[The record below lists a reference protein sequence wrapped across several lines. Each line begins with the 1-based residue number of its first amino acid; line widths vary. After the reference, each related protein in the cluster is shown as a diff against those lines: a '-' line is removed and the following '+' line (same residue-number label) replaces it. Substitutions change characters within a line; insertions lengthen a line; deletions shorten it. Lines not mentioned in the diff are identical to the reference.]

1 MTNSVSRRITRIA
14 AMLGIAGLL
23 GACSSIGDAYDG
35 IFASTPE
42 QILPGK
48 RIAILSLDRG
58 LRPDLTV
65 ADLPVQL
72 SEPYV
77 NRTWTHFGGNP
88 EHAMY
93 HLALGDAPRQV
104 WSIDIGEGSGDD
116 RRLLAQPLVVD
127 GVIYTM
133 DSLTTVSAYDAARG
147 KLLWRNDL
155 EPEDED
161 DGYFGGGIAYD
172 SGRIYVSTGFARVFS
187 LDAKT
192 GAEIWR
198 QAVPAPM
205 RAAPAAANGRVF
217 VVTLDNQTFALSAE
231 NGAQLWHHSGLQEAT
246 GLIGGASPAISG
258 STVIA
263 AYSSGEIIGLLA
275 ENGRILWSDSLSSV
289 TRIDPLGDIA
299 HIRGAPVIDRG
310 VVFAISHSGRMV
322 AVDLRRGVRAWE
334 ADLGGIEMPWV
345 GGEFIFVLTNDAQ
358 LVCLTRRQ
366 GRIRWVRPLA
376 RYSNPE
382 KQEDPIH
389 WAGPVLAGDRLI
401 VAGSN
406 RQALSISPY
415 SGEVLGVIE
424 LPDSVLMAPVVADNS
439 LYFLT
444 EGGKLVAL
452 R

>member
-1 MTNSVSRRITRIA
+1 MTHRFTRIA
-14 AMLGIAGLL
+14 AALGIAGLL
-23 GACSSIGDAYDG
+23 GACSAFGDAYDG
-35 IFASTPE
+35 VFSGSAE
-42 QILPGK
+42 EILPGQ

-58 LRPDLTV
+58 LRPDPVV
-65 ADLPVQL
+65 AELQVRL

-77 NRTWTHFGGNP
+77 NRTWTHYGGNP

-93 HLALGDAPRQV
+93 HLALGDSPRRV
-104 WSIDIGEGSGDD
+104 WSADIGEGSGDD

-127 GVIYTM
+127 GVVYTM
-133 DSLTTVSAYDAARG
+133 DSLATVSAYDAARG
-147 KLLWRNDL
+147 GLKWRSDL

-172 SGRIYVSTGFARVFS
+172 AGRIYVSTGFARVFS
-187 LDAKT
+187 LDAET
-192 GAEIWR
+192 GAVIWR
-198 QAVPAPM
+198 QPVPAPI
-205 RAAPAAANGRVF
+205 RAAPTAANGRVF
-217 VVTLDNQTFALSAE
+217 VVTLDNQTIALSAE
-231 NGAQLWHHSGLQEAT
+231 NGERLWNHSGLQEAT
-246 GLIGGASPAISG
+246 SLVGGASPAVSG
-258 STVIA
+258 STVIVP
-263 AYSSGEIIGLLA
+263 YSSGEIVGLLA
-275 ENGRILWSDSLSSV
+275 ENGRVLWSESLSSM

-310 VVFAISHSGRMV
+310 VVFAISHSGRMI

-334 ADLGGIEMPWV
+334 AALGGVEMPWV

-358 LVCLTRRQ
+358 LVCLTRRE

-376 RYSNPE
+376 RFANPE
-382 KQEDPIH
+382 KQEGPIH
-389 WAGPVLAGDRLI
+389 WSGPVLAGDRLI

-424 LPDSVLMAPVVADNS
+424 LPDSVFMAPVVADNS

-444 EGGKLVAL
+444 EGGKLVVL

>member
-1 MTNSVSRRITRIA
+1 MALRITRFA
-14 AMLGIAGLL
+14 AALGIAGLL
-23 GACSSIGDAYDG
+23 GACSAVGDSYDD
-35 IFASTPE
+35 IFGGPSE
-42 QILPGK
+42 EILPGQ
-48 RIAILSLDRG
+48 RIAILNLDRG
-58 LRPDLTV
+58 LRPDPSV
-65 ADLPVQL
+65 AELPVQL

-77 NRTWTHFGGNP
+77 NRTWTHYGGSP

-93 HLALGDAPRQV
+93 HLSLGDAPRKV
-104 WSIDIGEGSGDD
+104 WIADIGEGSGDN
-116 RRLLAQPLVVD
+116 RRVLAQPLVVN
-127 GVIYTM
+127 GVVYTM
-133 DSLTTVSAYDAARG
+133 DSLDIVSAYDAAGG
-147 KLLWRNDL
+147 KMLWRSDL

-172 SGRIYVSTGFARVFS
+172 AGRIYVSTGFARVFS
-187 LDAKT
+187 LDAET
-192 GAEIWR
+192 GAVIW
-198 QAVPAPM
+198 QQPVPAPV

-217 VVTLDNQTFALSAE
+217 VVTLDNQTVALSAE
-231 NGAQLWHHSGLQEAT
+231 DGTQLWNHTGLQEAT
-246 GLIGGASPAISG
+246 GLVGGASPAVSG

-275 ENGRILWSDSLSSV
+275 ENGRTLWSDNLSSV
-289 TRIDPLGDIA
+289 TRVDPLGDIA
-299 HIRGAPVIDRG
+299 QIRGAPVIDRG
-310 VVFAISHSGRMV
+310 VVFAISHSGRMI

-334 ADLGGIEMPWV
+334 APLGGIEMPWV

-358 LVCLTRRQ
+358 LVCLTRRE

-376 RYSNPE
+376 RFAKPE
-382 KQEDPIH
+382 TQEDPIH

-424 LPDSVLMAPVVADNS
+424 LPDRVFMAPVVADNS

-444 EGGKLVAL
+444 EGGSLLAL

>member
-1 MTNSVSRRITRIA
+1 MTLRMTRIA
-14 AMLGIAGLL
+14 AALGIAGLL
-23 GACSSIGDAYDG
+23 GACSAVGDAYDDVFSG
-35 IFASTPE
+35 SPE
-42 QILPGK
+42 QILPGQ

-58 LRPDLTV
+58 LRPDPAV
-65 ADLPVQL
+65 AEVQVQL
-72 SEPYV
+72 PEPYV
-77 NRTWTHFGGNP
+77 NRTWTHYGGNP

-93 HLALGDAPRQV
+93 HLALGDSPQRAWTTDV
-104 WSIDIGEGSGDD
+104 GEGSDDD
-116 RRLLAQPLVVD
+116 RRLLAQPLVVN
-127 GVIYTM
+127 GVVYTM

-147 KLLWRNDL
+147 GLLWRNDL

-172 SGRIYVSTGFARVFS
+172 AGRIYVSTGFARVFS
-187 LDAKT
+187 LDAET
-192 GAEIWR
+192 GAVIW
-198 QAVPAPM
+198 QQSVPAPI

-217 VVTLDNQTFALSAE
+217 VVTLDNQTIVLSAE
-231 NGAQLWHHSGLQEAT
+231 NGERLWSHSGLQEAT
-246 GLIGGASPAISG
+246 GLVGGASPAVSG
-258 STVIA
+258 STVIVP
-263 AYSSGEIIGLLA
+263 YSSGEIIGLLA

-289 TRIDPLGDIA
+289 TRVDPLGDIA

-310 VVFAISHSGRMV
+310 VVFAISHSGRMI

-334 ADLGGIEMPWV
+334 AALGGIEMPWI

-358 LVCLTRRQ
+358 LVCLTRRD

-376 RYSNPE
+376 RFAKTE

-424 LPDSVLMAPVVADNS
+424 LPDSVFLAPVVADNS

-444 EGGKLVAL
+444 EGGSLIAL

>member
-1 MTNSVSRRITRIA
+1 MTFRITRIA
-14 AMLGIAGLL
+14 AAVGIVALL
-23 GACSSIGDAYDG
+23 GACSAVGDTYDDLFSG
-35 IFASTPE
+35 SPE
-42 QILPGK
+42 VILPGQ
-48 RIAILSLDRG
+48 RIAILNLDRG
-58 LRPDLTV
+58 LRPDPAV

-77 NRTWTHFGGNP
+77 NKTWTHSGGNP

-93 HLALGDAPRQV
+93 HLALGDSPQKV
-104 WSIDIGEGSGDD
+104 WSGDIGEGSGDD
-116 RRLLAQPLVVD
+116 QRLLAQPLVVN
-127 GVIYTM
+127 GVVYTM
-133 DSLTTVSAYDAARG
+133 DSLSTVSAYNAARG
-147 KLLWRNDL
+147 GLLWRSDL

-172 SGRIYVSTGFARVFS
+172 SGRIYVTTGFARVFS
-187 LDAKT
+187 LDAET
-192 GAEIWR
+192 GAVIW
-198 QAVPAPM
+198 QQSVLAPM
-205 RAAPAAANGRVF
+205 RAAPTAANGRVF
-217 VVTLDNQTFALSAE
+217 VVTLDNQTVALSAE
-231 NGAQLWHHSGLQEAT
+231 NGEQLWRHSGLQEAT
-246 GLIGGASPAISG
+246 GLVGGASPAVSG
-258 STVIA
+258 STVIVP
-263 AYSSGEIIGLLA
+263 YSSGEIIGLLA

-289 TRIDPLGDIA
+289 TRVDPLGDIA

-334 ADLGGIEMPWV
+334 AELGGIEMPWV

-358 LVCLTRRQ
+358 LVCLTRRE
-366 GRIRWVRPLA
+366 GRIRWVRPLP
-376 RYSNPE
+376 RFSKPE

-401 VAGSN
+401 IAGSN

-415 SGEVLGVIE
+415 SGDVLGVIE
-424 LPDSVLMAPVVADNS
+424 LPDSVFLAPVVADNS

-444 EGGKLVAL
+444 EGGSLVAL

>member
-1 MTNSVSRRITRIA
+1 MTRIA
-14 AMLGIAGLL
+14 AALGIAGLL
-23 GACSSIGDAYDG
+23 GACSAVGDAYDDV
-35 IFASTPE
+35 FSSSPE
-42 QILPGK
+42 QILPGQ

-58 LRPDLTV
+58 LRPDPAV
-65 ADLPVQL
+65 AEVPVQL
-72 SEPYV
+72 PAPYV
-77 NRTWTHFGGNP
+77 NRTWTHYGGNP

-93 HLALGDAPRQV
+93 HLALGDSPQRAWTADV
-104 WSIDIGEGSGDD
+104 GEGSGDD

-127 GVIYTM
+127 GVVYTM
-133 DSLTTVSAYDAARG
+133 DSLATVSAYDAARG
-147 KLLWRNDL
+147 GLLWRNDL

-172 SGRIYVSTGFARVFS
+172 AGRIYVSTGFARVFS
-187 LDAKT
+187 LDAET
-192 GAEIWR
+192 GAAIW
-198 QAVPAPM
+198 QQSLPAPI

-217 VVTLDNQTFALSAE
+217 VVTLDNQTIALSAE
-231 NGAQLWHHSGLQEAT
+231 TGTRLWSHSGLQEAT
-246 GLIGGASPAISG
+246 GLVGGASPAVSG
-258 STVIA
+258 STVIVP
-263 AYSSGEIIGLLA
+263 YSSGEIIGLLA
-275 ENGRILWSDSLSSV
+275 ENGRILWSESLSAM

-310 VVFAISHSGRMV
+310 VVFAISHSGRMI

-334 ADLGGIEMPWV
+334 AALGGIEMPWV

-358 LVCLTRRQ
+358 LVCLTRRE

-376 RYSNPE
+376 RYAKPA
-382 KQEDPIH
+382 KQEEPIH

-406 RQALSISPY
+406 QQALSISPY

-424 LPDSVLMAPVVADNS
+424 LPDSVFLAPVVADNS

-444 EGGKLVAL
+444 EGGSLVAL

>member
-1 MTNSVSRRITRIA
+1 MTLRITRIA
-14 AMLGIAGLL
+14 AALGIAGLL
-23 GACSSIGDAYDG
+23 GACSGIGNAYDD
-35 IFASTPE
+35 IFGGTPE
-42 QILPGK
+42 EILPGQ

-58 LRPDLTV
+58 LRPDPAV
-65 ADLPVQL
+65 AELQVRL

-77 NRTWTHFGGNP
+77 NRTWTHYGGNP

-93 HLALGDAPRQV
+93 HLALGDFPQRV
-104 WSIDIGEGSGDD
+104 WTNDVGEDSGDD

-127 GVIYTM
+127 GVVYTM
-133 DSLTTVSAYDAARG
+133 DSLSTVSAYDAARG
-147 KLLWRNDL
+147 GLLWRSDL

-172 SGRIYVSTGFARVFS
+172 AGRIYVSTGFARVFS
-187 LDAKT
+187 LDAET
-192 GAEIWR
+192 GAVIWR
-198 QAVPAPM
+198 QSVPAPM
-205 RAAPAAANGRVF
+205 RAAPAAVNGRVF
-217 VVTLDNQTFALSAE
+217 VVTLDNQTIALSAE
-231 NGAQLWHHSGLQEAT
+231 DGAQLWRHSGLQEAT
-246 GLIGGASPAISG
+246 GLVGGASPAVSG

-263 AYSSGEIIGLLA
+263 PYSSGEIVGLLA
-275 ENGRILWSDSLSSV
+275 ENGRVLWSDSLSSM

-310 VVFAISHSGRMV
+310 VVFAISHSGRMI
-322 AVDLRRGVRAWE
+322 AVDLRRGVRVWE
-334 ADLGGIEMPWV
+334 VALGGVEMPWV

-358 LVCLTRRQ
+358 LVCLTRRE

-376 RYSNPE
+376 RFE
-382 KQEDPIH
+382 KAETQEGPIH

-424 LPDSVLMAPVVADNS
+424 LPDSVLLAPVVADNS

-444 EGGKLVAL
+444 EGGSLVAL